1 MILYL
6 YGENQFGLHKQVE
19 AIKAKY
25 LEKTGS
31 DADMQTFDLSEQSM
45 GDLLGALAVT
55 PMFVS
60 SRLMIVKDIA
70 AAKPTR
76 EQVEEIVKHTPES
89 TNVVFIDP
97 KPDKRALYFKEFS
110 KLPGAQNFFPLD
122 KPKLTAWL
130 QKEAAKQA
138 ADISPADISYL
149 IELIGSDQWRL
160 QNELQKLAANNPKI
174 VRETID
180 TLVVPSTEYSSFTL
194 VDALVKKDL
203 SRTLKLYDQLTTQGE
218 ADQMILGAIMYQY
231 RVFLA
236 IIAGGD
242 ATKTMGIAPYALQK
256 SHRVM
261 RNMDLADLKTAYNCL
276 AEADLAIKS
285 GRLSSQ
291 EALKRLFRKLCS

>member
-1 MILYL
+1 
-6 YGENQFGLHKQVE
+6 
-19 AIKAKY
+19 
-25 LEKTGS
+25 
-31 DADMQTFDLSEQSM
+31 
-45 GDLLGALAVT
+45 
-55 PMFVS
+55 
-60 SRLMIVKDIA
+60 
-70 AAKPTR
+70 
-76 EQVEEIVKHTPES
+76 
-89 TNVVFIDP
+89 
-97 KPDKRALYFKEFS
+97 
-110 KLPGAQNFFPLD
+110 
-122 KPKLTAWL
+122 
-130 QKEAAKQA
+130 
-138 ADISPADISYL
+138 
-149 IELIGSDQWRL
+149 L